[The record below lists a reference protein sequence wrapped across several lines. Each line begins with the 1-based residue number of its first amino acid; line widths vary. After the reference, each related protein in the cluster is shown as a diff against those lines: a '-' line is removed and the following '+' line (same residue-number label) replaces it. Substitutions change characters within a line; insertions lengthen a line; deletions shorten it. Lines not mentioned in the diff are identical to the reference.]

1 MVSYDDLFH
10 LGIIVPDIQKGMQDL
25 SNRFGVTWPR
35 QPRTSQTL
43 IRTKDGI
50 SPITISGVYSTEGP
64 PWFEV
69 FEAVPGS
76 LWSTQ
81 ASNIHHMGFFVDSI
95 DDEIERLVAEGNEL
109 EMEAVDANGNRISGC
124 YLNTDLNIRLEIVD
138 ASIRESLIERIK
150 SP

>member
-1 MVSYDDLFH
+1 
-10 LGIIVPDIQKGMQDL
+10 
-25 SNRFGVTWPR
+25 
-35 QPRTSQTL
+35 
-43 IRTKDGI
+43 
-50 SPITISGVYSTEGP
+50 
-64 PWFEV
+64 
-69 FEAVPGS
+69 
-76 LWSTQ
+76 
-81 ASNIHHMGFFVDSI
+81 MGFFVDSI